1 MLVEQFFDT
10 ARERYNIMLARQAG
24 GTHWTDDPVFQ
35 QYRFCNVFREDDKTT
50 IWFRE
55 NVREPMM
62 FASARRQLLA
72 TVAFRTFNLIATG
85 ERILP
90 ILLKQGWNTEKVR
103 KAMEGAPRIVTGA
116 YIVRTPK
123 GMNKLDG
130 ICWRMEEFIT
140 GGFDRRVLRASSLQA
155 AHAALIEAPLQ
166 GPFTAYEIVSDLRHS
181 LFRHAPD
188 IMTWANPGPGAQR
201 GLRRV
206 FGKTDKPRSIW
217 MLHQMRELLR
227 LSRPDSFYW
236 PESWP
241 QWEMREVEHWLC
253 EFDKYQRAGEGGK
266 MKRRF
271 TC

>member
-1 MLVEQFFDT
+1 MLVEQFFAT
-10 ARERYNIMLARQAG
+10 AKERYYIRVLRERGALPP
-24 GTHWTDDPVFQ
+24 WTTDPVFQ

-50 IWFRE
+50 VWFRT

-90 ILLKQGWNTEKVR
+90 VLLKQGWNTEKVR

-130 ICWRMEEFIT
+130 ICWMMEEFIT

-155 AHAALIEAPLQ
+155 AHAALVEAPLQ

-206 FGKTDKPRSIW
+206 FGTERSNKAQR
-217 MLHQMRELLR
+217 LLQMQELLQ
-227 LSRPDSFYW
+227 LSRPQSFYW